1 MNFKKLI
8 PSVLRLQNISPEEVS
23 ELLHSSKELNIYDMN
38 GPQRWA
44 EARVPGAKLLDVQ
57 ADLNAELPA
66 EKDKQLIFYCSN
78 PMCRKAPNAA
88 TKAEYLGY
96 TNVQVMRAGI
106 TGWMSAG
113 FDTES
118 GTPHT

>member
-8 PSVLRLQNISPEEVS
+8 PSVLRLQNISPTEVS
-23 ELLHSSKELNIYDMN
+23 ELLHSGEEMNVYDLN
-38 GPQRWA
+38 GAQRWA
-44 EARVPGAKLLDVQ
+44 EARVPGSQLLDVQ
-57 ADLNAELPA
+57 ANLATELPA
-66 EKDKQLIFYCSN
+66 AKDKRLIFYCSN

-106 TGWMSAG
+106 TGWVSAG
-113 FDTES
+113 FETES
-118 GTPHT
+118 GTPHS